1 MRPIRSTMSLGAH
14 HPFLPV
20 FAWAVL
26 THAGTVVTRR
36 ALSPKQELELR
47 RNRQQYR
54 RRLGLVGVDGRL
66 LPVPTIDEDAHAD
79 KQLMQ
84 SDGIHPTAEAQPI
97 ILDNVWPELEPMLE
111 ETYQASSQ

>member
-1 MRPIRSTMSLGAH
+1 MEPTVPEFVESNQAVKVKDFVFNSKDGVEDVAELIFIPGFAVTDFGNFAQYLVKMH
-14 HPFLPV
+14 HSITL
-20 FAWAVL
+20 
-26 THAGTVVTRR
+26 
-36 ALSPKQELELR
+36 
-47 RNRQQYR
+47 N
-54 RRLGLVGVDGRL
+54 
-66 LPVPTIDEDAHAD
+66 